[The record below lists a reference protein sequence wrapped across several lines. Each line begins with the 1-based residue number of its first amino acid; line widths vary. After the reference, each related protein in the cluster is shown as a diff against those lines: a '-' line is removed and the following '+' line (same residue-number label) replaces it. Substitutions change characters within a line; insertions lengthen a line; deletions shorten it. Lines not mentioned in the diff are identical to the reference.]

1 MKRLWR
7 VALLELQNLLCKKAV
22 WAAGVGYAAITAAV
36 CAFEGLRTAYFS
48 GIECVPVMLFSQLAP
63 PFLVLMLLCVLPD
76 TFAGERLQGMESLA
90 VVCRAGWRGRGAAKL
105 LAALL
110 LCAAASLFAGA
121 VSCALPFAAGLLDA
135 HLPLAGIGGELALT
149 PVWTVGRHCAF
160 SVLSL
165 FLGCLHAALL
175 ILFCSRRA
183 KRTMDA
189 VAVGGA
195 VVLLEWL
202 FRRFSFP
209 APLRILN
216 VWMFFTPYEFF
227 TADFSETKLFHAGPL
242 GNLLLLTAA
251 FLPFSAAAVRVCM
264 KRTA

>member
-7 VALLELQNLLCKKAV
+7 IILLELQNLLCKKAV
-22 WAAGVGYAAITAAV
+22 WAAGVGYTTITAAV

-63 PFLVLMLLCVLPD
+63 PFLVLMLLCVLSD
-76 TFAGERLQGMESLA
+76 AFAGERQQGIESLA

-110 LCAAASLFAGA
+110 LCAAASLFTGA
-121 VSCALPFAAGLLDA
+121 VSCVMPFAVGLLDA
-135 HLPLAGIGGELALT
+135 HQPLSCIGGELALT
-149 PVWTVGRHCAF
+149 PVWTVGQHCAF

-165 FLGCLHAALL
+165 FLGCLHAALM

-183 KRTMDA
+183 KQSIDA
-189 VAVGGA
+189 AAMGGA
-195 VVLLEWL
+195 IVLLEWI
-202 FRRFSFP
+202 FHRFSFP
-209 APLRILN
+209 APLRAVNL
-216 VWMFFTPYEFF
+216 WMFFTPYEFF
-227 TADFSETKLFHAGPL
+227 TADLLGTVLSRVCPL
-242 GNLLLLTAA
+242 GNLLFLTAV
-251 FLPFSAAAVRVCM
+251 FLPFSIAAVCVCI